1 MYLIY
6 LIFSDFKGIYI
17 YIGKWYMYLMNLLI
31 ICKKEWEVLYWDYR
45 YEILFLVYVDC
56 LCWVWI
62 ILLVNLCILII

>member
-1 MYLIY
+1 MYV
-6 LIFSDFKGIYI
+6 FND
-17 YIGKWYMYLMNLLI
+17 WMNLLI